1 MGDLNFE
8 KIFVDL
14 RKIQA
19 NAVSQTKYEELKTEV
34 KRLKISLEAAN
45 NQLNVF
51 KSLNQMLELRLHVVN
66 EKLKA
71 QTERQAAE
79 IVLNQTPIEAR
90 LMRLANGS
98 SSASSI
104 NQSTNISENDRR
116 TKKRDR
122 KREFSPKINE
132 KRRRTNRK
140 RCKKPV

>member
-19 NAVSQTKYEELKTEV
+19 NVVSQTKYEELKAEV

-51 KSLNQMLELRLHVVN
+51 KSLNQMLELRLHAVN

-71 QTERQAAE
+71 QTECQAAGN
-79 IVLNQTPIEAR
+79 ISNRTPIETR
-90 LMRLANGS
+90 LIRLANS
-98 SSASSI
+98 SSSSSSI
-104 NQSTNISENDRR
+104 NQSAENNRKDRR
-116 TKKRDR
+116 SKKNAR
-122 KREFSPKINE
+122 KRHCSPKINE
-132 KRRRTNRK
+132 QSKRTNCK
-140 RCKKPV
+140 RCKKLA